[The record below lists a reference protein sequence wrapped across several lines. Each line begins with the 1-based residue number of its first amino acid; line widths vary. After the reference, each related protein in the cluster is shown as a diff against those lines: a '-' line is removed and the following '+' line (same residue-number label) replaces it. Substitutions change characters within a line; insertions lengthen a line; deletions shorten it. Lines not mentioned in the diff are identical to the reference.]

1 MRELLGKLAVAD
13 YKKYWCSTYVREAQ
27 GSSRQEHRWEI
38 LVTLLFHS
46 DVTGLV
52 EVLVGWLA
60 TLPKSQPVGAFYGLQ
75 LAGYRKSCL
84 TG

>member
-1 MRELLGKLAVAD
+1 VTILKTCTSVDAGRNIRDLSYPIRHHVIVLPG
-13 YKKYWCSTYVREAQ
+13 YAQ
-27 GSSRQEHRWEI
+27 NA
-38 LVTLLFHS
+38 S

-60 TLPKSQPVGAFYGLQ
+60 TLPKSQPVGAFFGLQ
-75 LAGYRKSCL
+75 LAGYRKSRP

>member
-1 MRELLGKLAVAD
+1 MRGHAIA
-13 YKKYWCSTYVREAQ
+13 
-27 GSSRQEHRWEI
+27 
-38 LVTLLFHS
+38 S

-60 TLPKSQPVGAFYGLQ
+60 TLPKSQPVGAFFGLQ
-75 LAGYRKSCL
+75 LAGYRKSCS

>member
-1 MRELLGKLAVAD
+1 MRAKIV
-13 YKKYWCSTYVREAQ
+13 KYSKNWLVRYGLYGRAY
-27 GSSRQEHRWEI
+27 RY
-38 LVTLLFHS
+38 TS

-60 TLPKSQPVGAFYGLQ
+60 TLPKSQPVGAFFGLQ
-75 LAGYRKSCL
+75 LAGYRKSCS

>member
-1 MRELLGKLAVAD
+1 MANGSVLAHPETE
-13 YKKYWCSTYVREAQ
+13 WCLRQNQVPRIFQAWEEAA
-27 GSSRQEHRWEI
+27 
-38 LVTLLFHS
+38 S

-60 TLPKSQPVGAFYGLQ
+60 TSAKSQPVGAFFGLQ
-75 LAGYRKSCL
+75 LAGYRKSCS